1 MNNKRRLSF
10 LLTLGLIILNSVYS
24 QISEQ
29 GFKKP
34 DIKYRPVPLWFWNN
48 SAVEK
53 NELALQFRM
62 MIQKDG
68 YGGCGILP
76 FGETFSPKYLSDDY
90 FACYKKI
97 IDEAKRLGASISLYD
112 EYGFP
117 SGSMGGY

>member
-53 NELALQFRM
+53 KNWYYSFV
-62 MIQKDG
+62 
-68 YGGCGILP
+68 
-76 FGETFSPKYLSDDY
+76 
-90 FACYKKI
+90 
-97 IDEAKRLGASISLYD
+97 
-112 EYGFP
+112 
-117 SGSMGGY
+117 